1 MKLELEV
8 RLDTG
13 AEPRMEDCLEIGPW
27 LEVEERLDTGTGMRL
42 GPATKDSHTE
52 LDNSWISAR
61 DA

>member
-52 LDNSWISAR
+52 
-61 DA
+61 